1 MTRVKFYGLSD
12 LSIYFHLDRIKSI
25 VEISETLE
33 VDNLLDTL
41 EIYNVLKFINNKIY
55 PSSLTE
61 MDVKTAKNRINKII
75 NIYFCKLSKEDILQ
89 SFQYFFS
96 SGELEENILKQTEK
110 KELDKHSRTLFRDDF
125 LECFEKY
132 KLEKKI
138 SENNLHECIENY
150 SIPVFYFLKSQYF
163 IHEFPLL
170 MKKTFLENPSN
181 FELLLSNYSL
191 DGSNYYIP
199 SNITKDEMYQFC
211 EMYIGYEFANLNY
224 IRLIGH
230 GINGLNELYIDAKLK
245 LKARRRSA
253 EIEKE
258 MFNTESN
265 LINKGS
271 IVIYTDKEDYYQSKL
286 NFKTLVDLKYL
297 EKEHDP
303 ENLLEYI
310 MYFDYFF
317 TDNWILNL
325 CSFLNLESSTLG
337 RLFSGIHTK
346 KYYEISPYF
355 TNKNNLIL
363 LTFKVYQE
371 KIKEISNSRI
381 EELLAYFF
389 SVYSKK
395 NFDIDWLPL
404 DFADE
409 TQKKHIQIKN
419 LVTLEEQ
426 LRKQWKLY
434 TEENEID
441 RELFELESTPSLNS
455 LKSLL
460 DKKYIYINEKNN
472 NIKKILHLLFSDQ
485 SDLVYIDEEINAKD
499 FIQLISKNKIKKS
512 MFHNYQQ
519 PGVDFLI
526 NNKVISVNQD
536 EEIFI
541 TKKQFTRILIF
552 LNLYRFGVIHYYHW
566 IQKLSIKEKLI
577 EQQKEIDEML
587 EEGLLVKEST
597 LFAKPEVDYLNYIL
611 NNSAFDNAL
620 GLRNKYS
627 HGSVVEENE
636 EDYLFIL
643 VILIVYAIKINEE
656 LMLSKNI

>member
-1 MTRVKFYGLSD
+1 M
-12 LSIYFHLDRIKSI
+12 
-25 VEISETLE
+25 
-33 VDNLLDTL
+33 
-41 EIYNVLKFINNKIY
+41 
-55 PSSLTE
+55 
-61 MDVKTAKNRINKII
+61 
-75 NIYFCKLSKEDILQ
+75 
-89 SFQYFFS
+89 
-96 SGELEENILKQTEK
+96 
-110 KELDKHSRTLFRDDF
+110 
-125 LECFEKY
+125 
-132 KLEKKI
+132 
-138 SENNLHECIENY
+138 
-150 SIPVFYFLKSQYF
+150 
-163 IHEFPLL
+163 
-170 MKKTFLENPSN
+170 
-181 FELLLSNYSL
+181 
-191 DGSNYYIP
+191 
-199 SNITKDEMYQFC
+199 
-211 EMYIGYEFANLNY
+211 
-224 IRLIGH
+224 
-230 GINGLNELYIDAKLK
+230 
-245 LKARRRSA
+245 
-253 EIEKE
+253 
-258 MFNTESN
+258 
-265 LINKGS
+265 
-271 IVIYTDKEDYYQSKL
+271 
-286 NFKTLVDLKYL
+286 
-297 EKEHDP
+297 
-303 ENLLEYI
+303 
-310 MYFDYFF
+310 
-317 TDNWILNL
+317 
-325 CSFLNLESSTLG
+325 
-337 RLFSGIHTK
+337 
-346 KYYEISPYF
+346 
-355 TNKNNLIL
+355 
-363 LTFKVYQE
+363 
-371 KIKEISNSRI
+371 
-381 EELLAYFF
+381 
-389 SVYSKK
+389 
-395 NFDIDWLPL
+395 
-404 DFADE
+404 
-409 TQKKHIQIKN
+409 
-419 LVTLEEQ
+419 
-426 LRKQWKLY
+426 Y